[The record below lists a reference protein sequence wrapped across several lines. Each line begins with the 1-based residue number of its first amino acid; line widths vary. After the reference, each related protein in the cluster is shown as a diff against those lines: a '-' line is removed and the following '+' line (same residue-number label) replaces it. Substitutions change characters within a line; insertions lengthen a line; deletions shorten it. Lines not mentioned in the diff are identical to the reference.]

1 MSDTE
6 KLGYGFKVT
15 PRVTAKKVMPL
26 RDGIIVEEMK
36 FGMQTTSKG
45 LIILNDDGANHGIKP
60 RWGRVYSVGPDQHDI
75 KVGQYI
81 LIEHGRWTRGIEVVD
96 PDSGEETVI
105 RKVDNENILLVSDE
119 PMTDMAYSNVTGA

>member
-6 KLGYGFKVT
+6 KLGYGYKVT
-15 PRVTAKKVMPL
+15 PRVVTSKVTPL

-60 RWGRVYSVGPDQHDI
+60 RWGRVYSVGPEQKDI
-75 KVGQYI
+75 SVGQYI
-81 LIEHGRWTRGIEVVD
+81 LIEHGRWTRGIEVID
-96 PDSGEETVI
+96 PLTGEETVV
-105 RKVDNENILLVSDE
+105 RKVDNENILMVSDE
-119 PMTDMAYSNVTGA
+119 PMIDTAYSNVTGA

>member
-15 PRVTAKKVMPL
+15 PRVKAQTITPL
-26 RDGIIVEEMK
+26 RDGIIVEDMK

-45 LIILNDDGANHGIKP
+45 LIILDDNGSNHGIKP
-60 RWGRVYSVGPDQHDI
+60 RWARVYSVGPDQKDI
-75 KVGQYI
+75 SVGQYI
-81 LIEHGRWTRGIEVVD
+81 LVEHGRWTRGIEIVD
-96 PDSGEETVI
+96 PETGEETVV

-119 PMTDMAYSNVTGA
+119 PMLDMAFGNKSGA

>member
-1 MSDTE
+1 MSNTE
-6 KLGYGFKVT
+6 KLGYGYKVT
-15 PRVTAKKVMPL
+15 PRVVATKVTPL

-60 RWGRVYSVGPDQHDI
+60 RWGRVYSIGPDQKDI

-96 PDSGEETVI
+96 PDTGEETVI
-105 RKVDNENILLVSDE
+105 RKVDNENILMVSDK
-119 PMTDMAYSNVTGA
+119 PMTDMAYSNITGA

>member
-6 KLGYGFKVT
+6 KLGYGYKVT
-15 PRVTAKKVMPL
+15 PRVVTSKVTPL

-60 RWGRVYSVGPDQHDI
+60 HWARVYSIGPDQKDI
-75 KVGQYI
+75 SVGQYI
-81 LIEHGRWTRGIEVVD
+81 LVEHGRWTRGIEVVN
-96 PDSGEETVI
+96 PDTGEETVV
-105 RKVDNENILLVSDE
+105 RKVDNENILMVSDE
-119 PMTDMAYSNVTGA
+119 PMIDMSYSNVTGA

>member
-6 KLGYGFKVT
+6 KLGYGYKVT
-15 PRVTAKKVMPL
+15 PRVVTSKVTPL

-60 RWGRVYSVGPDQHDI
+60 RWARVYSIGPDQKDI
-75 KVGQYI
+75 SVGQYI
-81 LIEHGRWTRGIEVVD
+81 LVEHGRWTRGIEVVN
-96 PDSGEETVI
+96 PDTGEETVV
-105 RKVDNENILLVSDE
+105 RKVDNENILMVSDE
-119 PMTDMAYSNVTGA
+119 PMIDMSYSNVTGA